1 MKHLLVLAAL
11 SSSAAAHPGASTL
24 IEIRHRSEVS
34 APTDTIRVLANG
46 RVLTVKRDADG
57 RVTERDMD
65 LLDKRELRAIRRAVR
80 EATWDVTESRI
91 RCFAYSPSYTEYV
104 VHGDVMLREQ
114 FCSGRAP
121 DETTAASLATINH
134 VLGLR

>member
-11 SSSAAAHPGASTL
+11 SSSAAAHPGSNAV
-24 IEIRHRSEVS
+24 IEIRHRSEVA

-57 RVTERDMD
+57 HVTEREQTV
-65 LLDKRELRAIRRAVR
+65 LDKRELRVIRQAVR
-80 EATWDVTESRI
+80 AATWDVTVSKI

-114 FCSGRAP
+114 LCSGRAP
-121 DETTAASLATINH
+121 DDVTAESVATINR